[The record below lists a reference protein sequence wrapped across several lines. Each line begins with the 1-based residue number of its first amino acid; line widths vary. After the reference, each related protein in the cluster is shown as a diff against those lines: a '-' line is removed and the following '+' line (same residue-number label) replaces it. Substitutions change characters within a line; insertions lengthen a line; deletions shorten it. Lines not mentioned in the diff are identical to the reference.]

1 MKIIQYMRFSFE
13 CAGVWRAA
21 GRIDARGAWPVT
33 QGYVRHT
40 KKSTGRGRGFFRIG
54 WVGV

>member
-13 CAGVWRAA
+13 CAGVRRAA

-40 KKSTGRGRGFFRIG
+40 KNPPARPGDFS
-54 WVGV
+54 V

>member
-1 MKIIQYMRFSFE
+1 MEIIQYLRFSFE
-13 CAGVWRAA
+13 WVGVRRAA

-40 KKSTGRGRGFFRIG
+40 KNPPARPGDFS
-54 WVGV
+54 V